1 MEKNNKNTL
10 GGFDAILDSFIP
22 NVNKTTDAIVDID
35 DSMDDDE
42 LEDIKNNSTDP
53 IIDKIKK
60 EKGKSTKIDT
70 SDVDGTKDDNT
81 DDSIDDTDDDTET
94 QKSSKQKKVTELDNS
109 NKEDFTDDNDTD
121 SDTDSNIVSDFF
133 DAIAEKLGWEIGED
147 EQDSKPKDVDSLIKY
162 FQDIIEEE
170 SKPTYA
176 SEEVEALDNFV
187 KQGGDI
193 KQYLQIDA
201 ELDLEDL
208 DIEDET
214 NQKLVV
220 KQFLKEK
227 GISSKQIEKKIAKYE
242 EAGLLEDEAQ
252 DALESLK
259 EIKEEKKEQLLL
271 KQKKEYE
278 QVIANQ
284 QKFYN
289 NVVSEIKGLKNIR
302 GITVPEKDKK
312 VLIDYI
318 LKPDTDGKT
327 KYQKDYAKGGVKNL
341 IESAYFTMNAD
352 KLLEAAKK
360 AGSNSAIDRFKNSL
374 KTTSVN
380 TRSKQISKSSDDEPI
395 WSNIAR
401 KLRIS

>member
-1 MEKNNKNTL
+1 MEKENKITL

-22 NVNKTTDAIVDID
+22 NVNKNVENIIAD
-35 DSMDDDE
+35 DSVE
-42 LEDIKNNSTDP
+42 ED
-53 IIDKIKK
+53 
-60 EKGKSTKIDT
+60 
-70 SDVDGTKDDNT
+70 
-81 DDSIDDTDDDTET
+81 
-94 QKSSKQKKVTELDNS
+94 ELDNIKK
-109 NKEDFTDDNDTD
+109 NQFDPITDNIKKQKDKKDDKAEDSKDDVADPDETDDKLDIKQKSNDSKKNNKTID
-121 SDTDSNIVSDFF
+121 KVDEKDELDGDVDDESTEVDSNVVSNFF
-133 DAIAEKLGWEIGED
+133 DAIAEKLGWDINEED
-147 EQDSKPKDVDSLIKY
+147 EDSKPKDVDSLIKY

-187 KQGGDI
+187 KQGGDL

-201 ELDLEDL
+201 ELDLD
-208 DIEDET
+208 DIDMEDES

-227 GISSKQIEKKIAKYE
+227 GISAKQIEKKISKYE

-259 EIKEEKKEQLLL
+259 EIKEDKKEQLLL
-271 KQKKEYE
+271 EQKKQYE
-278 QVIANQ
+278 RMVANQ

-289 NVVSEIKGLKNIR
+289 SVVSEIKGLKNIR

-360 AGSNSAIDRFKNSL
+360 AGSNSAIDKFKNSL

-380 TRSKQISKSSDDEPI
+380 TRSKQISKSNDDEPI

>member
-1 MEKNNKNTL
+1 MEKENKITL

-22 NVNKTTDAIVDID
+22 NVNKNVENIIAD
-35 DSMDDDE
+35 DSVE
-42 LEDIKNNSTDP
+42 ED
-53 IIDKIKK
+53 
-60 EKGKSTKIDT
+60 
-70 SDVDGTKDDNT
+70 
-81 DDSIDDTDDDTET
+81 
-94 QKSSKQKKVTELDNS
+94 ELDNIKK
-109 NKEDFTDDNDTD
+109 NQFDPITDNIKKQKDKKDDKAEDSKDDVTDPDETDDKLDTKQKSNDSKKNTKTID
-121 SDTDSNIVSDFF
+121 KVDDEDELDDDVDDESTEVDSNVVSNFF
-133 DAIAEKLGWEIGED
+133 DAIAEKLGWDINEED
-147 EQDSKPKDVDSLIKY
+147 EDSKPKDVDSLIKY

-187 KQGGDI
+187 KQGGDL

-201 ELDLEDL
+201 ELDLD
-208 DIEDET
+208 DIDMEDES

-227 GISSKQIEKKIAKYE
+227 GISAKQIEKKISKYE

-259 EIKEEKKEQLLL
+259 EIKEDKKEQLLL
-271 KQKKEYE
+271 EQKKQYE
-278 QVIANQ
+278 QMVANQ

-289 NVVSEIKGLKNIR
+289 SVVSEIKGLKNIR

-360 AGSNSAIDRFKNSL
+360 AGSNSAIDKFKNSL

-380 TRSKQISKSSDDEPI
+380 TRSKQISKSNDDEPI